1 MIERVAMPSL
11 RMPPRDG
18 MRKPS
23 LTWADLQS
31 HLQIAAQCRDE
42 AVKTLGGLVDQLT
55 QGEQVDLANAGQIVR
70 RMFALL
76 QGEPRLAS
84 LLMGRQVME
93 EDYLVLHE
101 LNVAWLVMATASW
114 MGIDAQE
121 VRDGGLGALFKD
133 IGMLQ
138 VPDEI
143 RLAPRPLSENERMLV
158 EQYPIH
164 TIDMLERCGNLSQT
178 TLLVAFQ
185 AHERC
190 DGTGYP
196 RSRHAMFIHPLAKLA
211 AVADVFSAV
220 TCDRPYREGVTPYK
234 GMTILLEE
242 ASRGQLDPALVR
254 VFLDCF
260 TLFPIGSFVRLSD
273 DTVAR
278 VVRSNGAE
286 HTRPVVVP
294 LQSDGQ
300 ESTLQV
306 DLGACKGLSVVEAL
320 PAERARK
327 LSGMVNRK
335 GVEPAPPSHGRGE
348 TRAAG

>member
-1 MIERVAMPSL
+1 MPNTLLATDTTRRLDAMIERVAMPSL

-143 RLAPRPLSENERMLV
+143 RLAPRPLSENER
-158 EQYPIH
+158 
-164 TIDMLERCGNLSQT
+164 
-178 TLLVAFQ
+178 
-185 AHERC
+185 
-190 DGTGYP
+190 
-196 RSRHAMFIHPLAKLA
+196 
-211 AVADVFSAV
+211 
-220 TCDRPYREGVTPYK
+220 TCW
-234 GMTILLEE
+234 
-242 ASRGQLDPALVR
+242 S
-254 VFLDCF
+254 
-260 TLFPIGSFVRLSD
+260 
-273 DTVAR
+273 
-278 VVRSNGAE
+278 
-286 HTRPVVVP
+286 
-294 LQSDGQ
+294 
-300 ESTLQV
+300 
-306 DLGACKGLSVVEAL
+306 
-320 PAERARK
+320 
-327 LSGMVNRK
+327 
-335 GVEPAPPSHGRGE
+335 
-348 TRAAG
+348 AAGT